1 MIRRAGVHRHPGF
14 QETFIV
20 FHLPSAP
27 RICAELATI
36 CASRA
41 LVATGHEP
49 LHGAREVGTAMAREL
64 GVAFWE

>member
-1 MIRRAGVHRHPGF
+1 M
-14 QETFIV
+14 